1 MRVITDPRR
10 SDRKAKA
17 RDRCQAARHNR
28 FLAKLK
34 NEPLDL
40 VTKSFH
46 DRAELYLHKTLGKVD
61 FAAAS
66 SDGQKMSIDEALDLA
81 LRAVTEM

>member
-1 MRVITDPRR
+1 
-10 SDRKAKA
+10 
-17 RDRCQAARHNR
+17 
-28 FLAKLK
+28 LK

-46 DRAELYLHKTLGKVD
+46 DHAELYLHKTLDKVD
-61 FAAAS
+61 FAAAY
-66 SDGQKMSIDEALDLA
+66 SDGQKMSIDEAFDLA